1 MSAFNIFAVMNISVC
16 VFHYYYE
23 GSLSI
28 GGVKLKMVR
37 ALALQ
42 SSIQLDYHL
51 KSFHCYCFF
60 LNVNVVR

>member
-28 GGVKLKMVR
+28 RGVKLKMVG

-42 SSIQLDYHL
+42 SSIRLDYHF
-51 KSFHCYCFF
+51 KSFLCYCFF